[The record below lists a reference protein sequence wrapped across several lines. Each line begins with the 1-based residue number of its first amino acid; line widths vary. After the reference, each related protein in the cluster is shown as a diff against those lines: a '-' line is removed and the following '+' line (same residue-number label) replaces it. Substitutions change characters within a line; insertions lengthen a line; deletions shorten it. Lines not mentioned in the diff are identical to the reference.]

1 MREIINLE
9 DHRKPTPTI
18 KNRKVTPTPP
28 KYSDLREREYL
39 TPKEVELVTKAAKKV
54 GRHGH
59 RDMTMVMIG
68 DLSPELVPFIR

>member
-18 KNRKVTPTPP
+18 KNRKVPPTPP
-28 KYSDLREREYL
+28 KYSAVREREYL
-39 TPKEVELVTKAAKKV
+39 TPKEIEQVTKAAKKV

-59 RDMTMVMIG
+59 RDMTMVMM
-68 DLSPELVPFIR
+68 S